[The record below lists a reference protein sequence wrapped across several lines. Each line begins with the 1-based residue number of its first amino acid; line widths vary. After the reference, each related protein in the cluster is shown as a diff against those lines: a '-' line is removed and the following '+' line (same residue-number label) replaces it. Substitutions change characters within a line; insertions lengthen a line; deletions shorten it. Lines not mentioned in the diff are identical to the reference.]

1 MDDREQELAARE
13 EALAR
18 RERELE
24 EREQCLSPLS
34 RAVKAKK
41 ESLYDKVKLTTGQL
55 DWIIRITWVLLG
67 IVVVLIIL
75 EAAGIFRLG

>member
-1 MDDREQELAARE
+1 MDDREEKLAARE

-24 EREQCLSPLS
+24 ERERSLSPLS
-34 RAVKAKK
+34 RAVKTRK
-41 ESLYDKVKLTTGQL
+41 EQLYDKVKLTTGQL

-67 IVVVLIIL
+67 IVAVLIIL
-75 EAAGIFRLG
+75 EAAGIFKLS